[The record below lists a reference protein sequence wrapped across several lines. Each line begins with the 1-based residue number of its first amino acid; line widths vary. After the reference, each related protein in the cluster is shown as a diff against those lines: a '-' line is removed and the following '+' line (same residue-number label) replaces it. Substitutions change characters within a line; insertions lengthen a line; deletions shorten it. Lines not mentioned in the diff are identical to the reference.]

1 MTCQHVVEETG
12 KETIIKY
19 RRLHLLKRF
28 PFDLPLSKKKIQ
40 KITTFLIVIQFELE
54 GCTCRSWYKKQLL
67 LQKFF
72 SEFNISPPGADFSF
86 FTNKIVLNRWNQHL
100 GGEILNSEKKSR
112 SKKCFFHQ
120 DLQVEPSFV
129 EIGSQIKKFLFFVI
143 FFT

>member
-28 PFDLPLSKKKIQ
+28 PFDLPLSKKNPKNKNFFNCDPIW
-40 KITTFLIVIQFELE
+40 TNE
-54 GCTCRSWYKKQLL
+54 GSTCRSWYKKQLL

-129 EIGSQIKKFLFFVI
+129 EIGSQIKKFLFF
-143 FFT
+143 